1 MPSFLSAQETWHSIP
16 NDIGASEHI
25 MKVGFI
31 GLGNLGG
38 KLAGS
43 LLRNGID
50 LTVLDRKE
58 DLMAD
63 FAARGAGTAQSPAAL
78 MRDSDV
84 VITCLPSPA
93 ASAAVMDEML
103 AEIGPGKT
111 WMEMSTTDDAEI
123 RRLAALVEEKGGTPV
138 DCPVSGGCHRADT
151 GNISI
156 FAGCD
161 RETFEKVLPLLTHL
175 GRRVLHTGPLGTAST
190 LKVMTNYLATANLLT
205 CCEALVTMK
214 AAGMDM
220 ATTYEA
226 MKISSGTS
234 FVHET
239 ESQLILN
246 GSRDVNFTMDL
257 ILKDLGLFQNIADR
271 NDVPLELSPMVID
284 IMRDGQTR
292 YGERAN
298 TDDIIRRLEE
308 ATGLSILA
316 DGFPAELIDDE
327 PEERGYEV
335 FPPGRARPLA
345 AE

>member
-1 MPSFLSAQETWHSIP
+1 
-16 NDIGASEHI
+16 

-31 GLGNLGG
+31 GLGNVGS

-50 LTVLDRKE
+50 LTVLDRKPE
-58 DLMAD
+58 LVAN
-63 FAARGAGTAQSPAAL
+63 FTAHGAGSADSAATL

-93 ASAAVMDEML
+93 ASAEVMTEML
-103 AEIGPGKT
+103 PEVGPGKT
-111 WMEMSTTDDAEI
+111 WLEMSTTDEAEI
-123 RRLAALVEEKGGTPV
+123 RRLAALVAQKGGTAV

-161 RETFEKVLPLLTHL
+161 RETFERVLPLLTRL
-175 GRRVLHTGPLGTAST
+175 GRRVLHTGPVGTAST

-214 AAGMDM
+214 AAGMDL

-246 GSRDVNFTMDL
+246 GSRDVSFTMDL
-257 ILKDLGLFQNIADR
+257 ILKDIGLFQIIAER
-271 NDVPLELSPMVID
+271 NDVPLELSPMIID
-284 IMRDGQTR
+284 IMKDGQAR

-298 TDDIIRRLEE
+298 SDDIIRRLED

-327 PEERGYEV
+327 PEEPGYEV
-335 FPPGRARPLA
+335 FAPGVTRPVV